1 MKKKVNPVSA
11 VIEFISACM
20 APLFFAIIAG
30 GLIKVLLV
38 IFRPTLLGWM
48 SDTSDTYILMNAL
61 GDAPFYFLPV
71 MVAVSASRKLNC
83 HTYLAVMI
91 AGMLLYPDLITLLSG
106 DTPTYLFG
114 VIPVMHGS
122 YSSSIIPAMLSTLLL
137 KYVEILVDRFTPQWS
152 KNFLKPLLIV
162 VTTAPITLCL
172 LAPLGLMI
180 GNVLS
185 SSSTRFTALPRGL
198 PCCCSQA
205 RCRSLL

>member
-1 MKKKVNPVSA
+1 MTRLRFVLKDQSIPEKNGITKIKGVVGVNVAGGQYQVIIGNSVGNVYKELTALGVSEADAQGGGASKKKVNPVSA

-83 HTYLAVMI
+83 HTYLAVM
-91 AGMLLYPDLITLLSG
+91 M
-106 DTPTYLFG
+106 
-114 VIPVMHGS
+114 PV
-122 YSSSIIPAMLSTLLL
+122 
-137 KYVEILVDRFTPQWS
+137 
-152 KNFLKPLLIV
+152 
-162 VTTAPITLCL
+162 
-172 LAPLGLMI
+172 
-180 GNVLS
+180 
-185 SSSTRFTALPRGL
+185 
-198 PCCCSQA
+198 CCSI
-205 RCRSLL
+205 RT